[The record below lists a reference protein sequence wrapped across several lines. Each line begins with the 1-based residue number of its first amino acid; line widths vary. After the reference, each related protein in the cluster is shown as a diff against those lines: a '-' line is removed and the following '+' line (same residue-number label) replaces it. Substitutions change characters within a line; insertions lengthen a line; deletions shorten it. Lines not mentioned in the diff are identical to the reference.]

1 MEVGTRLQARSSMSD
16 DFRTGKITEVH
27 DYGACE
33 LSFRPPS
40 AASPSASRGA
50 ADDRFCLP
58 AAPPP
63 THLPRPPRRARARRH
78 GRLRRRAHQ
87 RHRAQRREAADDP
100 GARDGAAGRQR
111 GHDDPRRDPRRA
123 HDPGGDPPRPR
134 AGQRVQRRGA
144 RARPGR
150 AGRTPEPRGEQ
161 LRGPRRDGDDPGLLA
176 LERPLVQR
184 RVRQWRRA
192 IARPSSG
199 GPRRGRARAR
209 EQAQGRA
216 PRLPTPRRQGGAH
229 ARVRRVHGALRG
241 RALPHDRALA
251 GRLLEARVLGA
262 RHRLRPH
269 EQEGRHVQGLRA
281 RQPPH
286 RARLPLQDLQDV
298 RVQLREERARE
309 LDQSELRL
317 GRLGRDHRFLVP
329 VQI

>member
-33 LSFRPPS
+33 LSFRPPP

-50 ADDRFCLP
+50 ADDRSCLP

-123 HDPGGDPPRPR
+123 HDPGGDPARPR
-134 AGQRVQRRGA
+134 AGQRVPRRGA
-144 RARPGR
+144 RARRPRRER
-150 AGRTPEPRGEQ
+150 AACKPPDEF
-161 LRGPRRDGDDPGLLA
+161 RGPRRDGDDPGLLA

-184 RVRQWRRA
+184 RVR
-192 IARPSSG
+192 
-199 GPRRGRARAR
+199 RRGRARAR

-309 LDQSELRL
+309 LDQGELRL